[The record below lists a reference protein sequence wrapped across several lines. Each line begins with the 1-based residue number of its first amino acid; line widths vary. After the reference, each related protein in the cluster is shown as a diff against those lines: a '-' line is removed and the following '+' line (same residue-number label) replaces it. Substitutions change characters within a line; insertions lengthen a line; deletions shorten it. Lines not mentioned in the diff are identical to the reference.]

1 MQKISIVLI
10 CSCLATAADL
20 YYNIGENERMSIESA
35 VFHAYENAWSVSFLV
50 PTTYSVLVFALC
62 REPCP
67 PVSSEYQLYGCKAML
82 SVLQEP
88 PWFNQYLN
96 SIVSAVDEESLCN
109 TMRSTPAATQI
120 ALDKIITDNKGGAL
134 VRLRHPRTLVIF
146 YEEEIIQSWMTVTN
160 GKYGLS
166 FRATQIEILGEHF
179 GIRHY
184 KDHVLLLNVTDNNK
198 LLRGSMIFALR
209 NVCIELGYSAPE
221 FANVHSVLEGGR
233 LRCVWDCRA
242 DMLRQPYNSAP
253 PTIQQVNTSSAE
265 YALLETKYACVKLP
279 ESYSAA
285 VFGFSIETSLMPSDI
300 GYEQALYDALDLL
313 SIKVKSDLA
322 ASNLDGI
329 IIFSIKNSVYHNSF
343 SEVLLRQ
350 QLAACALADA
360 AKDEC
365 QDAIQTKE
373 NANYVYRRRLLSDV
387 SLPSSSVLIEAIF
400 IANDKN
406 ILASTENLVSLR
418 ASLVDSI
425 QEYAADIGTVQNI
438 ENFDFSKITT
448 FDIPRPPIK
457 TTPSPVPDANTEET
471 QVVFLLLLIGLFF
484 ASFALLAIYCVSKA

>member
-1 MQKISIVLI
+1 
-10 CSCLATAADL
+10 
-20 YYNIGENERMSIESA
+20 MSIESA
-35 VFHAYENAWSVSFLV
+35 VFHAYENAWSVSFLI

-88 PWFNQYLN
+88 SWYNQYLN
-96 SIVSAVDEESLCN
+96 SIVSEVDGESLCN

-134 VRLRHPRTLVIF
+134 VRLRYPRTLVIF

-160 GKYGLS
+160 GEYGLS

-209 NVCIELGYSAPE
+209 NVCTELGYSAPE
-221 FANVHSVLEGGR
+221 FANVHSVVKGGR
-233 LRCVWDCRA
+233 MRCVWNCRA

-253 PTIQQVNTSSAE
+253 PTIQEVNTSSAE
-265 YALLETKYACVKLP
+265 YASLTVKYACVKLP

-285 VFGFSIETSLMPSDI
+285 VFGFSIETSLMQSDI
-300 GYEQALYDALDLL
+300 GYEQALYDAIDLL

-322 ASNLDGI
+322 AANLDGT

-343 SEVLLRQ
+343 SELLLKQ

-360 AKDEC
+360 AKDAC
-365 QDAIQTKE
+365 QEATQTKE
-373 NANYVYRRRLLSDV
+373 NANYVYRRRLLNDV
-387 SLPSSSVLIEAIF
+387 SLPSSSVLIEGIF
-400 IANDKN
+400 IATDKN
-406 ILASTENLVSLR
+406 IFSGTEQLVSLR
-418 ASLVDSI
+418 ASLVNSI

-438 ENFDFSKITT
+438 ENFDFSEITT
-448 FDIPRPPIK
+448 FTIPRPPIK
-457 TTPSPVPDANTEET
+457 TTPSPVPDSTEET
-471 QVVFLLLLIGLFF
+471 QVVFLLLLIGLFV
-484 ASFALLAIYCVSKA
+484 ASFALLAIYCVSNA